1 MAENSAEH
9 SGGAGPQPQFELPKV
24 QDKGLERQTE
34 QAIEKRQVS
43 EGASS
48 KAAPKFPVQQQAAP
62 PAQAP
67 SVQQIPIQSEPSGY
81 QLTAGLPAKDA
92 DLIEKQWVDRAKAIV
107 DQTQDDPFR
116 QNKEMSKMKAD
127 YIKKRF
133 NKSIPVEDPKKQ

>member
-1 MAENSAEH
+1 VRLQRRRLSFLCSN
-9 SGGAGPQPQFELPKV
+9 
-24 QDKGLERQTE
+24 
-34 QAIEKRQVS
+34 KRQ
-43 EGASS
+43 
-48 KAAPKFPVQQQAAP
+48 P

-67 SVQQIPIQSEPSGY
+67 SVQQIPIQSQPSGY

>member
-48 KAAPKFPVQQQAAP
+48 AP

-67 SVQQIPIQSEPSGY
+67 SVQQIPIQSQPSGY